1 MHRPR
6 YATGFLLAPILFT
19 LVFVALAC
27 SGGGP
32 ERTIL
37 DRFFQSSK
45 LRDNVTLGGMAMV
58 TFDKNT
64 EGVVENFSVVSISEP
79 QVQPLHLKE
88 LAKVQAEAVK
98 ASEDLNTKKRTY
110 QDAHA
115 DELKRLLEAEQ
126 KGQKVKGKDAEFLVS
141 WNKWREDTIAVEK
154 KVSAA
159 REQLSAERSVADMST
174 FNPQTAV
181 DVTAYDGEVES
192 KDYTISANILTPDG
206 KRVTKTLV
214 ITLQQVR
221 LKGDKGDINGKWII
235 TKIAPAAGGNAS

>member
-1 MHRPR
+1 M
-6 YATGFLLAPILFT
+6 
-19 LVFVALAC
+19 
-27 SGGGP
+27 
-32 ERTIL
+32 
-37 DRFFQSSK
+37 
-45 LRDNVTLGGMAMV
+45 
-58 TFDKNT
+58 
-64 EGVVENFSVVSISEP
+64 
-79 QVQPLHLKE
+79 
-88 LAKVQAEAVK
+88 
-98 ASEDLNTKKRTY
+98 
-110 QDAHA
+110 
-115 DELKRLLEAEQ
+115 
-126 KGQKVKGKDAEFLVS
+126 
-141 WNKWREDTIAVEK
+141 
-154 KVSAA
+154 SAA